1 MKNTET
7 KMINITFWSLIIGI
21 PLFVLFYLI
30 NRNFTLN
37 TKWEKHYN
45 EYNRYYKKLSEL
57 QENDIIRI
65 GEEYKVIKI
74 SNGNE
79 NDLKRKSLLLT
90 NNRGALLINFDNSL
104 PKDPLFSIGDNFK
117 EMNITSMDIN
127 TACKIT
133 LNFKEH
139 DIEVKDLNGRQM
151 AKHMEGMADIGNVF
165 KEIMEQGTYPICSQ
179 LSQNKFNFEIID
191 LE

>member
-1 MKNTET
+1 MEFN
-7 KMINITFWSLIIGI
+7 NRN

-65 GEEYKVIKI
+65 GEEYKVIKV

-104 PKDPLFSIGDNFK
+104 PKNPLFSIGDNFK

-139 DIEVKDLNGRQM
+139 DIKVRDLNGRQM

-165 KEIMEQGTYPICSQ
+165 KEIMEQGTYLICSQ

>member
-7 KMINITFWSLIIGI
+7 KIINITFWSLIIGI

-37 TKWEKHYN
+37 TKWGKHYD
-45 EYNRYYKKLSEL
+45 EYNSYYKKLSEL

-65 GEEYKVIKI
+65 GEEYTVIKV

-104 PKDPLFSIGDNFK
+104 PKDPLFSIGNNFK
-117 EMNITSMDIN
+117 EMNIISMDIN

-139 DIEVKDLNGRQM
+139 DIKVRDLNGRQM